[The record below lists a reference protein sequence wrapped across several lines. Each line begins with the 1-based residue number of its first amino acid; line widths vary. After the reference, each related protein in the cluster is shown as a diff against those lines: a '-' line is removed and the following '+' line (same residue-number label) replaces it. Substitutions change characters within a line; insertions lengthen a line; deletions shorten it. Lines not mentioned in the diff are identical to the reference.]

1 MREITTF
8 LWFDG
13 KALEAAE
20 HYTSIFEDGKILEV
34 VENGSA
40 GPGEAGTVLT
50 VDFELAG
57 RRYIALNGGSGDTFN
72 TSVSLMVHCET
83 AEEVDYYWARLS
95 EGGEEGPCGWL
106 KDKFGLS
113 WQVTPTLMFELQK
126 DPNQVKAQAVVAAML
141 RMGKLDPVELQAAFD
156 NA

>member
-1 MREITTF
+1 MREVTTF

-13 KALEAAE
+13 QAMEAAE
-20 HYTSIFEDGKILEV
+20 LYTSIFEDGKILDV
-34 VENGSA
+34 VRNGTA
-40 GPGEAGTVLT
+40 GPGEAGSVLT

-57 RRYIALNGGSGDTFN
+57 RRYIALNGGPSDGFN
-72 TSVSLMVHCET
+72 TSVSLMVQCENG
-83 AEEVDYYWARLS
+83 EEVDYYWEKLS
-95 EGGEEGPCGWL
+95 EGGEKGPCGWL

-126 DPNQVKAQAVVAAML
+126 HPDQVMAQAVVAAML